1 MALNSKAISA
11 LGLDSA
17 DFVPPENIEIVRLET
32 FVING
37 HYYGCRDADGK
48 ATGLLREGFNLVS
61 NIRVE
66 SATTLKRRILLGLET
81 CVKAG
86 LTQVHACEGK
96 EPGLLE
102 AWIELAK
109 ENKLKIRVFL
119 SIFYDAFVD
128 LKTRNILPRQG
139 ETFGNRLTFDRVKLF
154 ADGALGASTAALRL
168 DYPDIFSFLSP
179 KIR

>member
-11 LGLDSA
+11 LRLDSEE
-17 DFVPPENIEIVRLET
+17 FVPPANIEIVRDE
-32 FVING
+32 N
-37 HYYGCRDADGK
+37 GK

-61 NIRVE
+61 EIRVE
-66 SATTLKRRILLGLET
+66 SSATLKRRIIIGLET
-81 CVKAG
+81 CIKAG

-96 EPGLLE
+96 EPGLIE

-128 LKTRNILPRQG
+128 LKTRNILPKQG
-139 ETFGNRLTFDRVKLF
+139 VTFGDRLTFDRVKLF
-154 ADGALGASTAALRL
+154 ADGALGANTAALRL
-168 DYPDIFSFLSP
+168 NKMYKKDKKKTIFIASITSKPPTPELL
-179 KIR
+179 